1 MFTHPAPLYNRVITH
16 IHYSMQLTLLSH
28 SAKIAF
34 ALATATLFVGALA
47 FLSLEPTIG
56 RTATFASTTDEFL
69 ITQTITGEI
78 SFSAITPDVTM
89 AGAINGITGGNSTG
103 TTFAVVRTN
112 SVTGYTMD
120 ISFSNSPAMRGN
132 VSTSTAIRNYV
143 GVAGEPQYNFT
154 ASSAALFAYTVSA
167 SNTLDLDQ
175 SFLDNGST
183 ICNSPGG
190 SDNTDTCWMGNTGT
204 STFRIINR
212 GSSADTGATTSIKFR
227 INVPNNPSPA
237 VAADTYTAT
246 ATLTATNQ

>member
-1 MFTHPAPLYNRVITH
+1 
-16 IHYSMQLTLLSH
+16 MQLTLLSH

-34 ALATATLFVGALA
+34 ALASVTLFIGALA

-69 ITQTITGEI
+69 ITQSITGEI
-78 SFSAITPDVTM
+78 SFLVPAADVTM

-120 ISFSNSPAMRGN
+120 LSFSNSPAMRGN
-132 VSTSTAIRNYV
+132 VSTSTSIRNYV
-143 GVAGEPQYNFT
+143 GVVGEPQFAFT

-167 SNTLDLDQ
+167 SNTVDLDQ
-175 SFLDNGST
+175 SFLDNGSV
-183 ICNSPGG
+183 CNSVGG
-190 SDNTDTCWMGNTGT
+190 SDTADACWMGGIAT
-204 STFRIINR
+204 STFRIVNR
-212 GSSADTGATTSIKFR
+212 SSSADTGATTSLKFR

-237 VAADTYTAT
+237 VVADTYTAT

>member
-1 MFTHPAPLYNRVITH
+1 MK
-16 IHYSMQLTLLSH
+16 STLLSH

-34 ALATATLFVGALA
+34 ACAVATVFFGGVL

-56 RTATFASTTDEFL
+56 RTATFATTTDEFL

-78 SFSAITPDVTM
+78 SFAALTPDVTM

-103 TTFAVVRTN
+103 TTYAVVRTN

-143 GVAGEPQYNFT
+143 GVSGEPQFAFT

-167 SNTLDLDQ
+167 SNTTDLDR
-175 SFLDNGST
+175 SFLDNGSVCDS
-183 ICNSPGG
+183 IGG
-190 SDNTDTCWMGNTGT
+190 SDTADACWMGNTGT

-212 GSSADTGATTSIKFR
+212 GSAADTGATTSIKFR

>member
-1 MFTHPAPLYNRVITH
+1 
-16 IHYSMQLTLLSH
+16 MQFTLLSH

-34 ALATATLFVGALA
+34 ALATVTVFFGAIA
-47 FLSLEPTIG
+47 FFSLEPTIG
-56 RTATFASTTDEFL
+56 RTAAFASSTDEFL

-78 SFSAITPDVTM
+78 SFAALTPDVTM

-103 TTFAVVRTN
+103 TTYAVVRTN

-143 GVAGEPQYNFT
+143 GVAGEPEYAFT

-167 SNTLDLDQ
+167 SNTTDLDR
-175 SFLDNGST
+175 SFLDNGSV
-183 ICNSPGG
+183 CDSLGG
-190 SDNTDTCWMGNTGT
+190 SDTADACWMGNTGT

-212 GSSADTGATTSIKFR
+212 GSAADTGATTTIKFK